1 MLNLTLNCEQFD
13 YNANSNQD
21 LVPYACHLQGFED
34 TNECVE
40 CMVMDDFNRPSRT
53 FRPRE
58 MANTHQQQIRNPD
71 IICDACGG
79 KGHPA
84 SQCWPLAKELL
95 LTNFIIR
102 IVTLFSQ

>member
-1 MLNLTLNCEQFD
+1 
-13 YNANSNQD
+13 
-21 LVPYACHLQGFED
+21 
-34 TNECVE
+34 
-40 CMVMDDFNRPSRT
+40 MDDFNRPSRT

-102 IVTLFSQ
+102 IVTDNRKEGFAKKFGTPRKMTGRQLANDLDY